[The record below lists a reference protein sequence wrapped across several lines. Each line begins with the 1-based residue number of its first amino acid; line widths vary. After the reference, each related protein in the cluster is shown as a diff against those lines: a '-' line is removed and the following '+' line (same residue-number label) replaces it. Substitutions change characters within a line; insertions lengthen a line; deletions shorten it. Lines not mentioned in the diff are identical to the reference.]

1 MDLNEIYVAIVNAIS
16 AAMGPAKDYPWSVVT
31 IFAITVLMAVI
42 SSGVTRAVVD
52 IELVRRRTLE
62 LRAWQKEYT
71 QALREKDEKALA
83 RIKKKEAAMRA
94 AQAEMSKEQFKPL
107 IFTMIPFF
115 IFYYIF
121 YAVFG
126 FNQLTV
132 AYSPIPLP
140 FVGEKLN
147 FWVWYLLSSFSIS
160 PLIQRVFNLPSA
172 VD

>member
-1 MDLNEIYVAIVNAIS
+1 MDLNELYLAIVNLIS
-16 AAMGPAKDYPWSVVT
+16 GAMGPAKEYPWSVIT
-31 IFAITVLMAVI
+31 IFAITIVMAAI

-62 LRAWQKEYT
+62 VRAWQKEYT
-71 QALREKDEKALA
+71 QALRSKDEKTLA
-83 RIKKKEAAMRA
+83 KLKKKEAAMRS

-107 IFTMIPFF
+107 IFTMVPFF

-126 FNQLTV
+126 FNQITV

-140 FVGEKLN
+140 MVGTQLN
-147 FWVWYLLSSFSIS
+147 FWVWYLLSSFSVS
-160 PLIQRVFNLPSA
+160 SLIQRVFGLPSA
-172 VD
+172 MD